1 MCPPPTISSV
11 PNATFGYEDKV
22 FGREVFGRQE
32 AHRSGQGWQ
41 GCKLP
46 PRAASSSFLA
56 FHAFANPPFC
66 FSCFR
71 HKWADGCKTGHLPAK
86 LTSPLWLAQQMIET
100 SIANQIRFLTDPG
113 IWCPIFGSRC
123 LPFF

>member
-1 MCPPPTISSV
+1 MPTTHYQQCAKCDIWL
-11 PNATFGYEDKV
+11 
-22 FGREVFGRQE
+22 RRQSIWQ
-32 AHRSGQGWQ
+32 RSLWQ
-41 GCKLP
+41 AGGSQVWSGVA
-46 PRAASSSFLA
+46 RMQASTQSCQFVFLA